1 MSDQIA
7 EAALLLPLTA
17 DIVAAYVSNNPV
29 PAAELAALINQVH
42 QSVQTLAAGS
52 SIEPAGPTE
61 VQKPAVSIKK
71 SVTPDYLISLEDGQ
85 KYKSIK
91 RHLMSKYG
99 MTPADYR
106 AKWGL
111 PNDYPM
117 VAPNYSAVRSELA
130 KKLGLGRKPAKGKK
144 APAKASR
151 TTMGK

>member
-1 MSDQIA
+1 MSDKIA
-7 EAALLLPLTA
+7 ESTLLLPLTA

-29 PAAELAALINQVH
+29 PAAELAGLINQVH
-42 QSVQTLAAGS
+42 QSVQALSTGS
-52 SIEPAGPTE
+52 STEPAGPTE
-61 VQKPAVSIKK
+61 VQKPAVPIKK
-71 SVTPDYLISLEDGQ
+71 SVTPDYMISLEDGQ

-111 PNDYPM
+111 PSDYPM
-117 VAPNYSAVRSELA
+117 VAPNYSAARSELA
-130 KKLGLGRKPAKGKK
+130 KQLGLGRKPAKNNK

-151 TTMGK
+151 TAKTK